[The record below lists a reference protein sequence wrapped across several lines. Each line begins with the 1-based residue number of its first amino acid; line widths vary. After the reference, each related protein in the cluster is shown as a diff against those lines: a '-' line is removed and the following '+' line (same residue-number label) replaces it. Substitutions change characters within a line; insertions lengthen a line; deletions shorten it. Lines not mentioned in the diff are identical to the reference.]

1 MANMEPIL
9 PEDRWSWQLD
19 RLLELCRTLDREQFL
34 EELARTA
41 KALTSSWEGR
51 VVVSKEAGEGGGVDD
66 SSRRHG
72 ALRLEAAERA
82 ADSGR
87 QDSPHRPSGSPPPNS
102 SHLGEDGRGPLVLP
116 SASAGVEERA
126 GGEKRLIPA
135 THVAGTDER
144 DLPPTLRSGDGS
156 QMSHSSRYDFLSF
169 PIMVEGAE
177 AGALVVWSKGDGG
190 KYSEEDRKMTELL
203 AGQAGVALGFIRLKE
218 ERQKWLER
226 MAQLDSQKSSFI
238 AIASHELRTPLGLIL
253 GYSTYLREV
262 LRKAEEGSPGD
273 GEASTTHVVDA
284 ADAGLK
290 PARHGTPPWQE
301 ELDTIVSSAMRLK
314 EIIDTLAGSN
324 NVERGLALVRRGEV
338 PLKEVIKE
346 ALEGVREEA
355 KRKKIRLKSELG
367 KGSLRVEGDRAK
379 VRQALGNLV
388 QNAVTYTEA
397 GGHVTVRVEEIQR
410 WSTSRAGGA
419 ASVSPPQSPHFSEI
433 GGGGGSGDSGRRG
446 ETLQPDTAV
455 RVMVSDDGIGIPAK
469 DLEHIFERFYQVEGH
484 LSRKHGGMGLGLS
497 MAKEIVEL
505 HGGRMWAESEAGM
518 GSRFFFELPV
528 KMEGHE
534 EEDLRDAARGLLEM

>member
-1 MANMEPIL
+1 MSKSCYNRGMANMEPIL
-9 PEDRWSWQLD
+9 PEDRWIWQLD

-41 KALTSSWEGR
+41 KVLTSSREGR
-51 VVVSKEAGEGGGVDD
+51 VVVSKEAGEDD
-66 SSRRHG
+66 P
-72 ALRLEAAERA
+72 

-116 SASAGVEERA
+116 SAAAGVSEMGGGGDRA
-126 GGEKRLIPA
+126 
-135 THVAGTDER
+135 
-144 DLPPTLRSGDGS
+144 LPPRRQD
-156 QMSHSSRYDFLSF
+156 DFLSF
-169 PIMVEGAE
+169 PIMVEGVE
-177 AGALVVWSKGDGG
+177 AGALVVWSKEGGG
-190 KYSEEDRKMTELL
+190 KYSEEDRKMAELL
-203 AGQAGVALGFIRLKE
+203 AAQAGVALGFIRLKE
-218 ERQKWLER
+218 EREKWLER
-226 MAQLDSQKSSFI
+226 MAQLDNQKSSFI

-262 LRKAEEGSPGD
+262 LKGD
-273 GEASTTHVVDA
+273 RQAPATHV
-284 ADAGLK
+284 AGT
-290 PARHGTPPWQE
+290 ANGGGTPPWLE

-338 PLKEVIKE
+338 PLKEVVQE
-346 ALEGVREEA
+346 TLEGIREEA

-367 KGSLRVEGDRAK
+367 KGSLRVEGDRVK

-410 WSTSRAGGA
+410 WSTSRKGDA
-419 ASVSPPQSPHFSEI
+419 ASASPPQSPHFSEI

-446 ETLQPDTAV
+446 ETLRPDTAV

-518 GSRFFFELPV
+518 GSRFYFELPV

-534 EEDLRDAARGLLEM
+534 EGDLRDTARGLLEM

>member
-1 MANMEPIL
+1 
-9 PEDRWSWQLD
+9 
-19 RLLELCRTLDREQFL
+19 
-34 EELARTA
+34 
-41 KALTSSWEGR
+41 
-51 VVVSKEAGEGGGVDD
+51 
-66 SSRRHG
+66 
-72 ALRLEAAERA
+72 
-82 ADSGR
+82 
-87 QDSPHRPSGSPPPNS
+87 
-102 SHLGEDGRGPLVLP
+102 
-116 SASAGVEERA
+116 
-126 GGEKRLIPA
+126 
-135 THVAGTDER
+135 
-144 DLPPTLRSGDGS
+144 
-156 QMSHSSRYDFLSF
+156 
-169 PIMVEGAE
+169 
-177 AGALVVWSKGDGG
+177 
-190 KYSEEDRKMTELL
+190 MTELL
-203 AGQAGVALGFIRLKE
+203 AAQAGVALGFIRLKE

-226 MAQLDSQKSSFI
+226 MAQLDNQKSSFI

-262 LRKAEEGSPGD
+262 LRKAEEGSPGG
-273 GEASTTHVVDA
+273 GEASTTHVVEA
-284 ADAGLK
+284 TDAGKSRK